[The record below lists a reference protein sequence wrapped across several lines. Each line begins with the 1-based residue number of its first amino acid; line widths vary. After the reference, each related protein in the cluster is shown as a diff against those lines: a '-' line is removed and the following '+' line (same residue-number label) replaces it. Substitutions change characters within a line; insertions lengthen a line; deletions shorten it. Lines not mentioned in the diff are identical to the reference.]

1 MCSNG
6 APATP
11 TLARVLGT
19 YWDEFSRELGRIPW
33 GIEGINR
40 ATFLKFLSS
49 LVTAEVGQPPTDDP
63 VDSELKNPKN
73 PKGAIFTP
81 FI

>member
-1 MCSNG
+1 MK
-6 APATP
+6 
-11 TLARVLGT
+11 
-19 YWDEFSRELGRIPW
+19 I
-33 GIEGINR
+33 
-40 ATFLKFLSS
+40 LSS